1 MSQQDAQNTAMPEK
15 MELTSL
21 NIADHQKQKLKELFP
36 EVFTEGNK
44 IDFDQ
49 LKRTLGEMVDSGKE
63 RFGMQWAG
71 KADCFKTIQ
80 QPSLATLVPC
90 PEESIDFDTT
100 ENVFIEGDNL
110 EVLKLLQKSYLGKIK
125 MIYIDPPYNTG
136 SDFIYPD
143 NYSENLDT
151 YLEYTGQIDG
161 EGRKFSTNLDT
172 DGRFHSKWM
181 NMMYTRLF
189 LAKNLL
195 SEDGVIFISIGDDE
209 VHHLKNLCN
218 EVFGA
223 ENFINTIAVK
233 MKNVAGASGGGEDKK
248 LKKNTEYLHLY
259 AKNTAVFEPFESVYN
274 YVQIDELVQQYRD
287 EDVSWKY
294 TTALIYDGDKKYI
307 GSTVDGEG
315 NEIKIYQRDNYIIK
329 SINQIIA
336 EENISEAEAY
346 IKYSSKIF
354 QTAMPQ
360 SSIRP
365 RVMEKVQELGMKSDF
380 YSIEYVP
387 RSGKNK
393 GKIYEQFYKGDSFR
407 LLAWLRDVSEEI
419 DGILYKKEM
428 QGALWDFASE
438 TKNLTKEGGVPF
450 PNGKKPLALIERLL
464 TMQPSSD
471 FTVLDFFAGSGTTAH
486 AAMSVNKKNRVN
498 IKYICVQLPEPTFDV
513 VNNQEKPKKDYE
525 SIYSLG
531 YKTISDLSR
540 DRIRRA
546 ATRIKA
552 EVEANTDLLTE
563 EKVQLDLGF
572 RVFKL
577 QKSNFSIWDSSFT
590 TDADQIALQLEGHVD
605 HISPE
610 AEQQAILFELLI
622 KAGLELTTP
631 IDTLTLADKT
641 VYSVQD
647 KDKKTCICLEKQLTL
662 EVMHAIADLEPS
674 RVIVLDEGF
683 QNNDQLKTNAS
694 LTLKSKGILDFRTV

>member
-1 MSQQDAQNTAMPEK
+1 MSQQDAQPNLQDTAVMPEK

-49 LKRTLGEMVDSGKE
+49 LKRTLGEMVDGGKE

-136 SDFIYPD
+136 NDFIYPD

-161 EGRKFSTNLDT
+161 EGRKFSTNTDT

-181 NMMYTRLF
+181 NMMYPRLF

-195 SEDGVIFISIGDDE
+195 REDGIIFISIDDSE
-209 VHHLKNLCN
+209 VKNLRSICD
-218 EVFGA
+218 EIFGE
-223 ENFINTIAVK
+223 ENFISEVIWK
-233 MKNVAGASGGGEDKK
+233 KSYGGGAKSKHVVSLHEHILMYTRSKEK
-248 LKKNTEYLHLY
+248 LGVINLPPNPDVLKYYKFSDEKFDIRGPYRKQPLATNSMDDRPNLRFPIFFEGHEIWPEKQWQWSKERVEQALLDNSLVIQRKNNGWTIDYKQYL
-259 AKNTAVFEPFESVYN
+259 KNE
-274 YVQIDELVQQYRD
+274 
-287 EDVSWKY
+287 
-294 TTALIYDGDKKYI
+294 
-307 GSTVDGEG
+307 DGEVRG
-315 NEIKIYQRDNYIIK
+315 SKLYSIVEGIYTQVGTDEIKSLFGNG
-329 SINQIIA
+329 
-336 EENISEAEAY
+336 
-346 IKYSSKIF
+346 KIF
-354 QTAMPQ
+354 NFPKPSELIKTLIGCTDKN
-360 SSIRP
+360 SI
-365 RVMEKVQELGMKSDF
+365 
-380 YSIEYVP
+380 
-387 RSGKNK
+387 
-393 GKIYEQFYKGDSFR
+393 
-407 LLAWLRDVSEEI
+407 
-419 DGILYKKEM
+419 
-428 QGALWDFASE
+428 
-438 TKNLTKEGGVPF
+438 
-450 PNGKKPLALIERLL
+450 
-464 TMQPSSD
+464 
-471 FTVLDFFAGSGTTAH
+471 VLDFFAGSATTAH
-486 AAMSVNKKNRVN
+486 AVMALNNDEGGNR
-498 IKYICVQLPEPTFDV
+498 KFICVQLPEPTD
-513 VNNQEKPKKDYE
+513 EKDE
-525 SIYSLG
+525 AFNAG
-531 YKTISDLSR
+531 YKTIAEVSKE
-540 DRIRRA
+540 RIRRA
-546 ATRIKA
+546 AAKIKA
-552 EVEANTDLLTE
+552 EASSNTDLLTE
-563 EKVQLDLGF
+563 EKASIDLGF

-577 QKSNFSIWDSSFT
+577 QKSNFSVWDSSFT

-610 AEQQAILFELLI
+610 AEQQAILFELLL
-622 KAGLELTTP
+622 KAGFELTTP

-641 VYSVQD
+641 VYSIAEGALL
-647 KDKKTCICLEKQLTL
+647 ICLEKQLTL